1 MIYKTIP
8 KSVIE
13 RIPIYLN
20 YLNKIDEDGLI
31 SSTTIAQQLG
41 LGEVQVRKDL
51 NLITGKGKPKVGYQ
65 VSNLKSDLNKLI
77 FDDKLINV
85 VIIGAGKI
93 GSALAKYHGFNE
105 NSFKIVGI
113 FDNSPEKIGRTIN
126 EYVNSYNFDTEQ
138 TIATTTR
145 ATTGLS
151 VRPIQNPAELQLSS
165 RPPDLIMKFN
175 RMIRPTTTQAVVRDS
190 KKRVLKIPAKKSS
203 DNFKIP
209 VTLSL

>member
-51 NLITGKGKPKVGYQ
+51 NLISGKGKPKVGYQ

-93 GSALAKYHGFNE
+93 GSALA
-105 NSFKIVGI
+105 
-113 FDNSPEKIGRTIN
+113 
-126 EYVNSYNFDTEQ
+126 
-138 TIATTTR
+138 
-145 ATTGLS
+145 
-151 VRPIQNPAELQLSS
+151 
-165 RPPDLIMKFN
+165 
-175 RMIRPTTTQAVVRDS
+175 
-190 KKRVLKIPAKKSS
+190 
-203 DNFKIP
+203 
-209 VTLSL
+209 

>member
-51 NLITGKGKPKVGYQ
+51 NLISGKGKPKVGYQ

-126 EYVNSYNFDTEQ
+126 D
-138 TIATTTR
+138 
-145 ATTGLS
+145 
-151 VRPIQNPAELQLSS
+151 
-165 RPPDLIMKFN
+165 
-175 RMIRPTTTQAVVRDS
+175 
-190 KKRVLKIPAKKSS
+190 KK
-203 DNFKIP
+203 
-209 VTLSL
+209 TLSIDEMSSFCLTNDVKMAIICVPHDSAQSVCDEIINCGVKGILNFTDQKLNIPNDVKIRNVDIVSLLITLAVEINNN

>member
-51 NLITGKGKPKVGYQ
+51 NLISGKGKPKVGYQ

-126 EYVNSYNFDTEQ
+126 DKK
-138 TIATTTR
+138 I
-145 ATTGLS
+145 LS
-151 VRPIQNPAELQLSS
+151 IDEMST
-165 RPPDLIMKFN
+165 FC
-175 RMIRPTTTQAVVRDS
+175 
-190 KKRVLKIPAKKSS
+190 
-203 DNFKIP
+203 
-209 VTLSL
+209 